1 MTGENQTVIGG
12 LQPGDTEMT
21 EFEEWVRELR
31 EGPKS
36 WYERINWRLL
46 AALAICLTVWVLLL
60 GL

>member
-1 MTGENQTVIGG
+1 
-12 LQPGDTEMT
+12 MT